1 MKLIIPMAGQGKR
14 MRPHTLTVPK
24 PLIKLAG
31 KPIVERLIDEIF
43 SLTESPIS
51 EIVFIINNFGEEIE
65 RYLLQLAHKYQATG
79 HIRHQDKPL
88 GTAHAISCA
97 EEFLE
102 ESVIIAFADTLF
114 FTKQK
119 IKTEL
124 DSVIWVKEVD
134 NPSAFGVVR
143 VDSENRIIQFHEK
156 PKQLVSNLAIV
167 GVYYFKEASYLKN
180 EIKFL
185 LAEHIMENGEYQ
197 LTDALKNLLNKGM
210 NFFALPIDEW
220 LDCGNKD
227 ATVYS
232 NKRILERHGENIISS
247 TCSIENSIII
257 PPCYVGH
264 HVKISNSIIG
274 PFVSIENHTH
284 IKDSIITKSIVQSHS
299 YIVNANIDNSMVG
312 NYVEYHEKHK
322 ELNVGDYTII
332 N

>member
-24 PLIKLAG
+24 PLIKIAG
-31 KPIVERLIDEIF
+31 KPIVERLVDEII
-43 SLTESPIS
+43 SVSDSPID
-51 EIVFIINNFGEEIE
+51 EIVFIINHFGEEVE
-65 RYLLQLAHKYQATG
+65 RYLLQLANKYEARG

-88 GTAHAISCA
+88 GTAHALFCA

-102 ESVIIAFADTLF
+102 GNVVIAFADTLF
-114 FTKQK
+114 FTSQK
-119 IKTEL
+119 IKSEL
-124 DSVIWVKEVD
+124 DSVIWVKEVE
-134 NPSAFGVVR
+134 NPSAFGVVK
-143 VDSENRIIQFHEK
+143 VDSTSKIQEFYEK
-156 PKQLVSNLAIV
+156 PKQPISNLAIV
-167 GVYYFKEASYLKN
+167 GVYYFKEASLLKK
-180 EIKFL
+180 EIEFL
-185 LAEHIMENGEYQ
+185 LSEHIMGNGEYQ
-197 LTDALKNLLNKGM
+197 LTDALRKMLEKGLN
-210 NFFALPIDEW
+210 FYALPIDEW

-232 NKRILERHGENIISS
+232 NKRILERHGENIISPTS
-247 TCSIENSIII
+247 SIENSIII

-264 HVKISNSIIG
+264 HVKIQNSIIG
-274 PFVSIENHTH
+274 PFVSIENHTQ

-299 YIVNANIDNSMVG
+299 SIINANIDNSMVG